1 MEKDTS
7 GNIVDIVSEEGEKI
21 VFSDTALEWEQVYAQ
36 DGEYLVGFLV
46 SDLDGNMTQSYARV
60 RVE

>member
-21 VFSDTALEWEQVYAQ
+21 VFGDTAFEWEQVYAP
-36 DGEYLVGFLV
+36 DGEYLLGFLV
-46 SDLDGNMTQSYARV
+46 SDLDGNVTQSYARV